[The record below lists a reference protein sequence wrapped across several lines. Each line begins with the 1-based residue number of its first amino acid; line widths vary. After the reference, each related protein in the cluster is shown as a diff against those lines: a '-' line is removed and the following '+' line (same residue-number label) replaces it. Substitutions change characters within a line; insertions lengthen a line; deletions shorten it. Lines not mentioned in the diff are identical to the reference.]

1 MDLIIIRGDSGSG
14 KTTIAKA
21 LHNELG
27 EDALLLS
34 QDVVRREMLQV
45 HDRPGN
51 LAISLIE
58 QIARYGMEH
67 CQYVILEGILNKEK
81 YNHML
86 QSLIDLPE
94 VTAHIYYFDLP
105 FEETERRHNIKEH
118 PDFGKEKMA
127 SWFVDHDY
135 LGNNQEQ
142 ILNQYMNKEEIF
154 VKIIG
159 ELKKEPAI

>member
-1 MDLIIIRGDSGSG
+1 MDLIIIRGNSGSG

-58 QIARYGMEH
+58 QIARYGIEH

-86 QSLIDLPE
+86 QSLINLPE

-105 FEETERRHNIKEH
+105 FEETVRRHNTKKDT
-118 PDFGKEKMA
+118 DFGEEKMA
-127 SWFVDHDY
+127 SWFVESDY
-135 LGNNQEQ
+135 LGNDQEQ
-142 ILNQYMNKEEIF
+142 ILTQYMNKEEILT
-154 VKIIG
+154 KIIG
-159 ELKKEPAI
+159 EIRKA

>member
-1 MDLIIIRGDSGSG
+1 MDLIIIRGNSGSG

-58 QIARYGMEH
+58 QIARYGIEH

-86 QSLIDLPE
+86 QSLINLPE

-105 FEETERRHNIKEH
+105 FEETVRRHNTKKDT
-118 PDFGKEKMA
+118 DFGEKKMV
-127 SWFVDHDY
+127 SWFVERDY
-135 LGNNQEQ
+135 LGNDQEE
-142 ILNQYMNKEEIF
+142 ILTQYMNKEEILT
-154 VKIIG
+154 KIIG
-159 ELKKEPAI
+159 EIRKA

>member
-1 MDLIIIRGDSGSG
+1 MDLIIIRGNSGSG

-58 QIARYGMEH
+58 QIARYGIEH

-86 QSLIDLPE
+86 QSLINLPE
-94 VTAHIYYFDLP
+94 VTAHVYYFDLP
-105 FEETERRHNIKEH
+105 FEETVRRHNTKKDT
-118 PDFGKEKMA
+118 DFGEEKMA
-127 SWFVDHDY
+127 SWFVKSDY
-135 LGNNQEQ
+135 LGNDQEQ
-142 ILNQYMNKEEIF
+142 ILTQYMNKEEILT
-154 VKIIG
+154 KIIG
-159 ELKKEPAI
+159 EIRKA

>member
-1 MDLIIIRGDSGSG
+1 MDLIIIRGNSGSG

-58 QIARYGMEH
+58 QIARYGIEH

-86 QSLIDLPE
+86 QSLINLPE
-94 VTAHIYYFDLP
+94 VTAHVYYFDLP
-105 FEETERRHNIKEH
+105 FEETVRRHNTKKDT
-118 PDFGKEKMA
+118 DFGEEKMA
-127 SWFVDHDY
+127 SWFVERDY
-135 LGNNQEQ
+135 LGNDQEQ
-142 ILNQYMNKEEIF
+142 ILAQYMNKEEILT
-154 VKIIG
+154 KIIG
-159 ELKKEPAI
+159 EIRKA